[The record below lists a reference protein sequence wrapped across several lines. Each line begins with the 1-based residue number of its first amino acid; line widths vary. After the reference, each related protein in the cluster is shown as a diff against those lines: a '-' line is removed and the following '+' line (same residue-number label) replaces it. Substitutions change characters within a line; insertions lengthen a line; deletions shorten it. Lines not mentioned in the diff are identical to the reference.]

1 MVVANM
7 LIKEYREVEL
17 KVGQLFRGGL
27 NNGLYMLIIYDGL
40 FNLYNLNT
48 HSYWTSPAT
57 LEEIRQELEDEEN
70 KFRYV
75 GIFDVEKLGV

>member
-1 MVVANM
+1 MIVAKM
-7 LIKEYREVEL
+7 LKIEVQEVEL

-27 NNGLYMLIIYDGL
+27 RNSLYMLIKHGGL

-48 HSYWTSPAT
+48 HGYWTSPAT

>member
-27 NNGLYMLIIYDGL
+27 NNGLYMLINHGGL
-40 FNLYNLNT
+40 YNLYNLYN
-48 HSYWTSPAT
+48 HCNWFAPAS
-57 LEEIRQELEDEEN
+57 LEEIRLELEDVEN
-70 KFRYV
+70 EFRYV
-75 GIFDVEKLGV
+75 GEFDISKLGV

>member
-1 MVVANM
+1 MIVAKM
-7 LIKEYREVEL
+7 LKIEVQEVEL
-17 KVGQLFRGGL
+17 RVGQLFRGGW
-27 NNGLYMLIIYDGL
+27 NNGLYMLIKYDGL

-57 LEEIRQELEDEEN
+57 LEEIRQELEDEAY